1 MAAIKN
7 IYLNI
12 LIFILGVVLAAITL
26 SMNNFIVLEYYWEIP
41 GTVLLLLMYLL
52 FTRFEK
58 GIVKLYTKSK
68 MYADVSAS
76 EQESHSKDLYQLSKL
91 FMLIG
96 AVVSLGMFFFRVF
109 L

>member
-1 MAAIKN
+1 
-7 IYLNI
+7 
-12 LIFILGVVLAAITL
+12 
-26 SMNNFIVLEYYWEIP
+26 MNNFIVFKYYWEIP

-91 FMLIG
+91 FMLLG
-96 AVVSLGMFFFRVF
+96 AVVSLGMFCFRVF